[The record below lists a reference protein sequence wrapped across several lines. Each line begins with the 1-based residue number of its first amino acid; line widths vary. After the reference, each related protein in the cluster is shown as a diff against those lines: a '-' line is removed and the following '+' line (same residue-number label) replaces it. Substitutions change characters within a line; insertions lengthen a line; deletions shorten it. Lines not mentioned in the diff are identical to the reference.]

1 MAGAGTS
8 RWTRD
13 RGTDRRR
20 RKGGTAAPRGEGPSS
35 GRPLPREQDLTDA
48 REQGQRGHVPDQ
60 HVPGP
65 GSRGDVRS
73 AGAAAAG
80 LRQVMARPAPS
91 LPSS

>member
-1 MAGAGTS
+1 MAGAGTL

-20 RKGGTAAPRGEGPSS
+20 RKGGTAAPREEGPSS
-35 GRPLPREQDLTDA
+35 GRPFPREPELTDA

-73 AGAAAAG
+73 AGKGPEGLPAAG
-80 LRQVMARPAPS
+80 LGSAR
-91 LPSS
+91 